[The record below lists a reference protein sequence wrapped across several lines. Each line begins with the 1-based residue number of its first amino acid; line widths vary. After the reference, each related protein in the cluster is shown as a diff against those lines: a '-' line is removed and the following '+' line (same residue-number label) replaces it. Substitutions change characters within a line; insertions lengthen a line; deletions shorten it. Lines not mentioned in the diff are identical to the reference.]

1 MASNIPV
8 IVQGNSFSLAI
19 PLQIYYIN
27 GDQMDL
33 QDYTPDPTDEISI
46 QLKGERR
53 QYTYTPTV
61 DGNICN
67 IDLSGNELA
76 GNYSVVVSIV
86 KASGQRLRSFRTDQ
100 FFIVE
105 SSDDLTPADIIEGL
119 EENVIYLNSSI
130 FVAGEDGRG
139 IESITKTATSGLVDT
154 YTITYSDN
162 TTSTFTV
169 TNGAQGAQGADGVGI
184 TSIDKTSTSGLVDT
198 YTITMSNG
206 TTTTFDVTN
215 GRDGV
220 DLGLATIVDNLT
232 EGGSTNVLSAEQGK
246 VLNERLVPVE
256 STLEISSSSAEV
268 SERIGYGQNNGFI
281 NGQTPS
287 ANAQYRYTDP
297 ILLKAGESLKMKAIT
312 PTNVWRLSSYNPTT
326 QKYSKILSG
335 ESSGTSSAA
344 DAYENTYT
352 ATDDIYVVVCWY
364 WNFYQLELTKTYD
377 KTTTTSKIDDVDAIA
392 DALDLETATET
403 KTEDLPY
410 TEKAGGF
417 NGSGVGKQAS
427 YNSGY
432 TAYKCTEN
440 FLLKQG
446 DILQITAKNVA
457 TNISLLVTLD
467 GTLYRTVIMGN
478 NSTQSETYTAPVDG
492 YYAVTWKAADG
503 VTLKV
508 TRTRTTTDSERIATI
523 EESTTQIPALVESVA
538 DLDEAVFDN
547 VSDDMTTDF
556 VDGYF
561 INHNG
566 VPAGN
571 SGFAYKEFVVKAG
584 AVIQG
589 QVYSHWNIAILA
601 KKIDTG
607 IYEELVAGTS
617 QNYESFSYTALENM
631 TIAVTFYKSRDRSI
645 TIDTDNVESN
655 TINIGNILSEM
666 DAINKRAET
675 PDYGMFFDKVAVIG
689 DSLTVGTLDG
699 LTGGH
704 AAGGS
709 FNCSWLTYLAKKWG
723 STIRMHYG
731 RGGTTCYD
739 WIGNNDYGLGLM
751 LKDSVVY
758 DVYFVAYGHND
769 AGGFTIGTTSD
780 IPTAVTV
787 DADNNV
793 SVDTPAASTT
803 FLGNY
808 KKIVNEIREKA
819 PNALIFLVSTDGKDS
834 TTAGTAGYM
843 NQYIEELA
851 EWYYAQGDHRVLY
864 INYANKLNIANET
877 AGYHTGGHFST
888 FGYAYVA
895 TKINECVNEVIY
907 DNLSS
912 VEIKEWG
919 KFIGAGYRTTE
930 IDLTTSGGYLPHL

>member
-27 GDQMDL
+27 GDQMGL
-33 QDYTPDPTDEISI
+33 QDYTPDPTDEVSV
-46 QLKGERR
+46 QLKGSRR
-53 QYTYTPTV
+53 NYTYTPTI
-61 DGNICN
+61 DGNVAN

-76 GNYSVVVSIV
+76 DNYGVVVSVV
-86 KASGQRLRSFRTDQ
+86 KANGQRLRSFRTDQ

-119 EENVIYLNSSI
+119 EENVIYLNAQPFI
-130 FVAGEDGRG
+130 AGADGRG
-139 IESITKTATSGLVDT
+139 IESIVKTGTSGLVDTYTISYTDNTTSTFQVTNGANGQAGAQGVGITSIEKTGTSGLVDT
-154 YTITYSDN
+154 YTIT
-162 TTSTFTV
+162 
-169 TNGAQGAQGADGVGI
+169 
-184 TSIDKTSTSGLVDT
+184 L
-198 YTITMSNG
+198 SNG
-206 TTTTFDVTN
+206 ETSTFDVTN

-246 VLNERLVPVE
+246 VLNDRLDPVE
-256 STLEISSSSAEV
+256 SALDISSSTAEV
-268 SERIGYGQNNGFI
+268 TERIGYGQNNGFI
-281 NGQTPS
+281 NSQTPS
-287 ANAQYRYTDP
+287 TNNNYRYSDP

-326 QKYSKILSG
+326 QKYSNILSG
-335 ESSGTSSAA
+335 ASSGTSSAA

-364 WNFYQLELTKTYD
+364 WNCYQLELTKTYN

-392 DALDLETATET
+392 DALDLESATET
-403 KTEDLPY
+403 KTEDLTY
-410 TEKAGGF
+410 TEKVGGYG
-417 NGSGVGKQAS
+417 GSTAGKQAS
-427 YNSGY
+427 FRAGY
-432 TAYKCTEN
+432 TLYRATDD

-446 DILQITAKNVA
+446 DTLQITAKNVA
-457 TNISLLVTLD
+457 TNVALLVTLD
-467 GTLYRTVIMGN
+467 GTLYRTVIVGN
-478 NSTQSETYTAPVDG
+478 NSTQSESYTAPVDG
-492 YYAVTWKAADG
+492 YYAVTWLASQG

-508 TRTRTTTDSERIATI
+508 TTSRTTTDSERIANI
-523 EESTTQIPALVESVA
+523 EESTTQIPALAESVA
-538 DLDEAVFDN
+538 DLEDAVFDN

-561 INHNG
+561 ISHNG
-566 VPAGN
+566 VPTGN
-571 SGFAYKEFVVKAG
+571 SSFGYKEFVVKAG

-589 QVYSHWNIAILA
+589 QVYSHQNIAILA
-601 KKIDTG
+601 KKTDTG

-617 QNYESFSYTALENM
+617 QNYESFSYTAPENM
-631 TIAVTFYKSRDRSI
+631 TIAVTFTKSKDRSI
-645 TIDTDNVESN
+645 TINTQNVESN
-655 TINIGNILSEM
+655 TINIDNILSGM

-709 FNCSWLTYLAKKWG
+709 YNCSWLTYLAKKWG

-780 IPTAVTV
+780 TPTAVTV

-793 SVDTPAASTT
+793 SVDTTAANTT
-803 FLGNY
+803 FLANY
-808 KKIVNEIREKA
+808 KKIVNEIRTKA
-819 PNALIFLVSTDGKDS
+819 PNALIFLVSTDSKDN

-851 EWYYAQGDHRVLY
+851 EWYYAQGDHRVFY
-864 INYANKLNIANET
+864 IGYSNKLNIANET

-895 TKINECVNEVIY
+895 TIINECVNEVIY
-907 DNLSS
+907 ANLSS
-912 VEIKEWG
+912 VDIKEWG

>member
-33 QDYTPDPTDEISI
+33 QDYTPDPTDEVTV
-46 QLKGERR
+46 QLKGSRR
-53 QYTYTPTV
+53 NYTYTPTI
-61 DGNICN
+61 DGNVAN
-67 IDLSGNELA
+67 IDLTGNELA
-76 GNYSVVVSIV
+76 DNYSVVVSIV
-86 KASGQRLRSFRTDQ
+86 KDNGQRLRSFRTDQ

-105 SSDDLTPADIIEGL
+105 SSDDLTTDDIIQGL

-139 IESITKTATSGLVDT
+139 IEGIQKTGTSGLVDT
-154 YTITYSDN
+154 YTIYYTDN
-162 TTSTFTV
+162 TTSTFQV
-169 TNGAQGAQGADGVGI
+169 TNGAEGEAGVGI
-184 TSIDKTSTSGLVDT
+184 ASIEKTATVGLVDT
-198 YTITMSNG
+198 YTITLSNG
-206 TTTTFDVTN
+206 ETSTFDVTN

-246 VLNERLVPVE
+246 VLNDRLDPVE
-256 STLEISSSSAEV
+256 SALDISSSTAEV
-268 SERIGYGQNNGFI
+268 TERIGYVQNNGYI
-281 NGQTPS
+281 AGQTPG
-287 ANAQYRYTDP
+287 ANNAYRYSDP

-326 QKYSKILSG
+326 QKYTKILDG
-335 ESSGTSSAA
+335 ESSGTSSAS

-364 WNFYQLELTKTYD
+364 WNCYQLELTKTYN

-392 DALDLETATET
+392 DALGLESATET
-403 KTEDLPY
+403 KTEDLTY
-410 TEKAGGF
+410 TEKVGGYG
-417 NGSGVGKQAS
+417 GSTAGKQAS
-427 YNSGY
+427 FSAGY
-432 TAYKCTEN
+432 TLYRATDD

-446 DILQITAKNVA
+446 DTLQITAKNVA
-457 TNISLLVTLD
+457 TNVALLVTLD
-467 GTLYRTVIMGN
+467 GTLYRTVIVGN
-478 NSTQSETYTAPVDG
+478 NSTQSESYTAPVDG
-492 YYAVTWKAADG
+492 YYAVTWLASQG

-508 TRTRTTTDSERIATI
+508 TTSRTTTDSERIANI
-523 EESTTQIPALVESVA
+523 EESTTQIPALAESVA
-538 DLDEAVFDN
+538 DLEDAVFDN

-561 INHNG
+561 ISHNG
-566 VPAGN
+566 VPTGN
-571 SGFAYKEFVVKAG
+571 SSFGYKEFVVKAG

-589 QVYSHWNIAILA
+589 QVYSHQNIAILA
-601 KKIDTG
+601 KKTDTG

-617 QNYESFSYTALENM
+617 QNYESFSYTAPENM
-631 TIAVTFYKSRDRSI
+631 TIAVTFTKSKDRSI
-645 TIDTDNVESN
+645 TINTQNVESN
-655 TINIGNILSEM
+655 TINIDNILSGM

-709 FNCSWLTYLAKKWG
+709 YNCSWLTYLAKKWG

-780 IPTAVTV
+780 TPTAVTV

-793 SVDTPAASTT
+793 SVDTTAANTT
-803 FLGNY
+803 FLANY
-808 KKIVNEIREKA
+808 KKIVNEIRTKA
-819 PNALIFLVSTDGKDS
+819 PNALIFLVSTDSKDN

-851 EWYYAQGDHRVLY
+851 EWYYAQGDHRVFY
-864 INYANKLNIANET
+864 IGYSNKLNIANET

-895 TKINECVNEVIY
+895 TIINECVNEVIY
-907 DNLSS
+907 ANLSS
-912 VEIKEWG
+912 VDIKEWG

>member
-33 QDYTPDPTDEISI
+33 QDYTPDPTDEVSV
-46 QLKGERR
+46 QLKGSRR
-53 QYTYTPTV
+53 NYTYTPTI
-61 DGNICN
+61 DGNVAN

-76 GNYSVVVSIV
+76 DNYGVVVSVV
-86 KASGQRLRSFRTDQ
+86 KANGQRLRSFRTDQ

-105 SSDDLTPADIIEGL
+105 SSDDLTQDDIIAGL
-119 EENVIYLNSSI
+119 EENVIYLNAQAFI
-130 FVAGEDGRG
+130 AGADGRG
-139 IESITKTATSGLVDT
+139 IQSILKTGTSGLVDT
-154 YTITYSDN
+154 YTITYTDN
-162 TTSTFTV
+162 TTSTFQV
-169 TNGAQGAQGADGVGI
+169 TNGAQGDDGVGI
-184 TSIDKTSTSGLVDT
+184 TSIEKTSTSGLVDT
-198 YTITMSNG
+198 YTITLSNG
-206 TTTTFDVTN
+206 NTSTFDVTN
-215 GRDGV
+215 GKDGV
-220 DLGLATIVDNLT
+220 DLGLAEIADNLT
-232 EGGSTNVLSAEQGK
+232 TDDPAQVLSARQGK

-256 STLEISSSSAEV
+256 NVLDINSSSEV
-268 SERIGYGQNNGFI
+268 VTERIGYGQNNGFI

-287 ANAQYRYTDP
+287 TNNNYRYSDP

-312 PTNVWRLSSYNPTT
+312 PTNIWRLSSYNPTT
-326 QKYSKILSG
+326 QKYTKILGG
-335 ESSGTSSAA
+335 ESSGTSSASN
-344 DAYENTYT
+344 AYENTYT

-364 WNFYQLELTKTYD
+364 WNFFQLELTKTYN
-377 KTTTTSKIDDVDAIA
+377 KTTTTSKVDDVDAIV
-392 DALDLETATET
+392 DVLDLESATET
-403 KTEDLPY
+403 KTEDLAY
-410 TEKAGGF
+410 TEKVGAYVGSTAGT
-417 NGSGVGKQAS
+417 QAS
-427 YNSGY
+427 FGGY
-432 TAYKCTEN
+432 TNYRATDD

-446 DILQITAKNVA
+446 DTLQITAKNVG
-457 TNISLLVTLD
+457 TNVALLVTLD
-467 GTLYRTVIMGN
+467 GTLYRTVIVGN
-478 NSTQSETYTAPVDG
+478 NSEQSETYTAPVDG
-492 YYAVTWKAADG
+492 YYAVTWYASQG

-508 TRTRTTTDSERIATI
+508 TRTRATTDSERIATI

-538 DLDEAVFDN
+538 DLEDAVFDN
-547 VSDDMTTDF
+547 VDDDMTTDF

-561 INHNG
+561 IDHNG
-566 VPAGN
+566 IPKEN
-571 SGFAYKEFVVKAG
+571 SDFGYKEFIVKAG

-589 QVYSHWNIAILA
+589 QVPSHWNIAILA
-601 KKIDTG
+601 KKIDTD

-617 QNYESFSYTALENM
+617 QNYESFSYTAPENM
-631 TIAVTFYKSRDRSI
+631 TIAVTFYKSNRSI
-645 TIDTDNVESN
+645 TIDTDNIESN
-655 TINIGNILSEM
+655 TTNIDNILSGM

-699 LTGGH
+699 LADGH

-731 RGGTTCYD
+731 RGGTTCYG
-739 WIGNNDYGLGLM
+739 WIGSNDYGLGLM

-780 IPTAVTV
+780 TPTAVTV

-808 KKIVNEIREKA
+808 KKIVNEIRTKA
-819 PNALIFLVSTDGKDS
+819 PNALIFLVSTDVKDD
-834 TTAGTAGYM
+834 TAAGSIGYM

-851 EWYYAQGDHRVLY
+851 EWYYEQGDHRVFY
-864 INYANKLNIANET
+864 IDYANKLKIAGET
-877 AGYHTGGHFST
+877 AGYRTGGHFST

-895 TKINECVNEVIY
+895 TIINGCVNEVIY
-907 DNLSS
+907 ANLSS
-912 VEIKEWG
+912 VDIKEWG

-930 IDLTTSGGYLPHL
+930 IDTTTSGGYLPHL

>member
-33 QDYTPDPTDEISI
+33 EDYTPDPTDEVTI
-46 QLKGERR
+46 QLKGSRR
-53 QYTYTPTV
+53 NYTYTPTI
-61 DGNICN
+61 DGNVAN
-67 IDLSGNELA
+67 IDLTGNELA
-76 GNYSVVVSIV
+76 DNYGVVVSVV
-86 KASGQRLRSFRTDQ
+86 KANGQRLRSFRTDQ

-119 EENVIYLNSSI
+119 EENVIYLNAQPFI
-130 FVAGEDGRG
+130 AGADGRG
-139 IESITKTATSGLVDT
+139 IESIVKTSTAGLVDT
-154 YTITYSDN
+154 YTITYTDA
-162 TTSTFTV
+162 TTSTFDV
-169 TNGAQGAQGADGVGI
+169 TNGAAGQQGADGVGI
-184 TSIDKTSTSGLVDT
+184 TSIEKTSTSGLVDT
-198 YTITMSNG
+198 YTITLSNG
-206 TTTTFDVTN
+206 NTSTFEVTN
-215 GRDGV
+215 GKDGV
-220 DLGLATIVDNLT
+220 DLGLAEIADNLT
-232 EGGSTNVLSAEQGK
+232 TDDPAQVLSARQGK
-246 VLNERLVPVE
+246 VLNERLTPVE
-256 STLEISSSSAEV
+256 NVLDINSSSAEV
-268 SERIGYGQNNGFI
+268 SERIGYEQNNGFI
-281 NGQTPS
+281 AGQTPS
-287 ANAQYRYTDP
+287 TNNAYRYSDP

-312 PTNVWRLSSYNPTT
+312 PTSVWRLSSYNPTT

-335 ESSGTSSAA
+335 ASSGTSSAA

-352 ATDDIYVVVCWY
+352 ATDDIYVVVSWF
-364 WNFYQLELTKTYD
+364 WNFYQLELTKTYN
-377 KTTTTSKIDDVDAIA
+377 KTTTTSKVDDVDAIA
-392 DALDLETATET
+392 DALDLESATET
-403 KTEDLPY
+403 KTEDLAY
-410 TEKAGGF
+410 TEKVGAFRGGT
-417 NGSGVGKQAS
+417 VGKQA
-427 YNSGY
+427 
-432 TAYKCTEN
+432 AYETYSN
-440 FLLKQG
+440 YRTTNDFLLRQG
-446 DILQITAKNVA
+446 DTLQITAKNVA
-457 TNISLLVTLD
+457 TNISLLVNLD
-467 GTLYRTVIMGN
+467 GTLYRTLIVGN
-478 NSTQSETYTAPVDG
+478 NSDQSATYTAPVDG
-492 YYAVTWKAADG
+492 YYAVTWFASQG

-508 TRTRTTTDSERIATI
+508 TTTRTTTDSERIATI
-523 EESTTQIPALVESVA
+523 EGSTTQIPALAESVA
-538 DLDEAVFDN
+538 GLKDAVFEN
-547 VSDDMTTDF
+547 VSDGMTTDF

-566 VPAGN
+566 EPMSN
-571 SGFAYKEFVVKAG
+571 SIFAYKEFVVKAG

-589 QVYSHWNIAILA
+589 QVYSHPNFAILA

-617 QNYESFSYTALENM
+617 YTFESFSYTALENM
-631 TIAVTFYKSRDRSI
+631 TIAVTFTKSKDRSI

-655 TINIGNILSEM
+655 TINIDNILSGM

-751 LKDSVVY
+751 LKDSDVY

-780 IPTAVTV
+780 TPTAVTV

-819 PNALIFLVSTDGKDS
+819 PNALIFLVSTDKKDS
-834 TTAGTAGYM
+834 TAAGSIGYM
-843 NQYIEELA
+843 NQFIEELA
-851 EWYYAQGDHRVLY
+851 EWYYEQGDHRVFY
-864 INYANKLNIANET
+864 IDYANKLNIANET

-895 TKINECVNEVIY
+895 NIINDCVNEVIY
-907 DNLSS
+907 ANLSS
-912 VEIKEWG
+912 VDIKEWG

-930 IDLTTSGGYLPHL
+930 IDTTTSGGYLPHL